1 MCIRDRMWLL
11 HRFARPTPFIL
22 SAGGALAHN
31 AGQLV
36 VFAALWGARGARAL
50 AWYVPVLAV
59 SGLAMGALTALLLRA
74 LVPALKKAGFS
85 NIIDSFYQ

>member
-1 MCIRDRMWLL
+1 M

-36 VFAALWGARGARAL
+36 VFAALWGARGAAL

-59 SGLAMGALTALLLRA
+59 SGLAMGR
-74 LVPALKKAGFS
+74 
-85 NIIDSFYQ
+85 

>member
-1 MCIRDRMWLL
+1 MCIRDR
-11 HRFARPTPFIL
+11 
-22 SAGGALAHN
+22 
-31 AGQLV
+31 
-36 VFAALWGARGARAL
+36 
-50 AWYVPVLAV
+50 YVPVLAV